1 MPPCVFAYLYP
12 TNGTGWQKATYLPVS
27 QENIGLVCSPSPNYF
42 PGAPMSRYSTFARAT
57 ATVALTLGII
67 TTGHTPGFEP
77 QAAKAAL
84 SIAAPTSAE
93 RVVAGDG
100 FICARVTSSNA
111 TRIMC
116 SGKNTSGQ
124 LGDGTTTNR
133 EYLSEI
139 SDWRKVDGTRQIAA
153 GKSHVC
159 AISGVGST
167 SPPGEGTLYC
177 WGDNQYGQLGIGN
190 TTNSSVPVAVVSN
203 AGFTNGMVKGLV
215 LGDNHTCAI
224 QNVNSFDKLYCWG
237 LNNKGQLGDTT
248 TQNRSLPTA
257 VQGVFATGIPYFS
270 GSLSH
275 KQPMAAGSEHTC
287 AAQILPASTFL
298 YCWGENGS
306 GQLGNGTTADSATP
320 VSTGLEVL
328 RAGGTYTTFVTAGHD
343 FTCSTDS
350 GVVKCWGDNS
360 SGQMGNGTNPTDV
373 LVPTAIPNNGAFVN
387 SGANTIVAGGQ
398 TACFVTSALIVWC
411 WGANDAGQVGDNTQA
426 TQNRPTRV
434 ADNAGAGF
442 TNGLLGGFNNN
453 HAGIAIGN
461 SVTDG
466 FVCLTGWC
474 WGGNAS
480 GQLALNTT
488 ARTAL
493 PTRMLVG
500 TRTPDDVTGASVTA
514 VYTSAG
520 VVVTFTGVPATG
532 MSNVSVTVAP
542 TSNRLLPSQIG
553 GIGVPNYAARNFSGG
568 TLPTV
573 SGNSFSVTVP
583 NMTIQ
588 TFPMVG
594 PPITT
599 TAEFASTGSYHLTYS
614 VTGSAA
620 AGYPDGWRLRNTVAG
635 SQVVIVTGTTPDTPA
650 AANAVAPVTPVAPA
664 STTAA
669 VPGVTVTDTKVYTA
683 AVPRKVAAGSAIAVM
698 TPAQA
703 KTRDVETL
711 TPMVCV
717 PANDDLVF
725 IKTGRCVAQVV
736 NEKTGR
742 VLRTLSTR
750 VVAEE
755 VSELSVGNEIVTL
768 APIYFAGAS
777 ASVDATAIKRLQS
790 IKDRISAAGTVL
802 LVGHS
807 GILMGNTPE
816 NQELSRTRA
825 IATRRELQRMGAKGP
840 FFITSAGALAP
851 ATTRMT
857 SAAQAK
863 NRRVVIVLIP

>member
-1 MPPCVFAYLYP
+1 M
-12 TNGTGWQKATYLPVS
+12 PVS
-27 QENIGLVCSPSPNYF
+27 QENIGLVYSPGPNYV
-42 PGAPMSRYSTFARAT
+42 PGDPMSRYSTFARAT

-84 SIAAPTSAE
+84 SIGAPTSVD

-100 FICARVTSSNA
+100 FICARVNSSN
-111 TRIMC
+111 TTKIMC
-116 SGKNTSGQ
+116 SGKNTAGQ

-133 EYLSEI
+133 EYLSEV

-153 GKSHVC
+153 GKSHAC
-159 AISGVGST
+159 AISGTGST

-203 AGFTNGMVKGLV
+203 AGFTNANVEAIV

-257 VQGVFATGIPYFS
+257 VQGVFATGTA
-270 GSLSH
+270 LSNGGINF
-275 KQPMAAGSEHTC
+275 KQPVAAGSEHTC
-287 AAQILPASTFL
+287 AAISTTPTRL
-298 YCWGENGS
+298 YCWGENGN
-306 GQLGNGTTADSATP
+306 GQLGNNSTTDSATP
-320 VSTGLEVL
+320 VSTGIE
-328 RAGGTYTTFVTAGHD
+328 APGGGGTFTTFVTAGHD
-343 FTCSTDS
+343 FTCTTDS
-350 GVVKCWGDNS
+350 GVVKCWGDNEK
-360 SGQMGNGTNPTDV
+360 GQMGNGTNPTDV
-373 LVPTAIPNNGAFVN
+373 LVPTAIPNSGSFVN

-398 TACFVTSALIVWC
+398 TACFVSSSLIVWC

-426 TQNRPTRV
+426 QQNRPTRV
-434 ADNAGAGF
+434 ADHAGAGF

-480 GQLALNTT
+480 GQLALNNTT
-488 ARTAL
+488 RTAL

-500 TRTPDDVTGASVTA
+500 TRTPDDVTGASVT
-514 VYTSAG
+514 VTYTSAG

-542 TSNRLLPSQIG
+542 TANRLLPSQIG
-553 GIGVPNYAARNFSGG
+553 GMGVPTYSSRNFSGG

-583 NMTIQ
+583 NMTTQ
-588 TFPMVG
+588 TFSMSG
-594 PPITT
+594 PPSNA
-599 TAEFASTGSYHLTYS
+599 TAEFESTGSYHLTYS

-620 AGYPDGWRLRNTVAG
+620 TGYPDGWRLRNTVAG
-635 SQVVIVTGTTPDTPA
+635 SQVVIVTGTTPNTPA
-650 AANAVAPVTPVAPA
+650 AATSPTTASTIAPVTTIAPA
-664 STTAA
+664 ATTAA

-683 AVPRKVAAGSAIAVM
+683 AAPKKVAAGSAIAVM

-703 KTRDVETL
+703 RTRDIETL

-736 NEKTGR
+736 NEKTGK

-750 VVAEE
+750 VVADD
-755 VSELSVGNEIVTL
+755 VSELNVGNEIVTL
-768 APIYFAGAS
+768 APIYFGGAS
-777 ASVDATAIKRLQS
+777 AVVDAAAIKRLQS
-790 IKDRISAAGTVL
+790 IKDRITAAGTVL

-825 IATRRELQRMGAKGP
+825 IATRNELQRMGAKGP
-840 FFITSAGALAP
+840 FFITPAGALAP
-851 ATTRMT
+851 ATTKMT

>member
-1 MPPCVFAYLYP
+1 
-12 TNGTGWQKATYLPVS
+12 
-27 QENIGLVCSPSPNYF
+27 
-42 PGAPMSRYSTFARAT
+42 MSRFSTFARAT
-57 ATVALTLGII
+57 AAVALTLGIFA
-67 TTGHTPGFEP
+67 TGQTPGFEP
-77 QAAKAAL
+77 QVAKAAL
-84 SIAAPTSAE
+84 SIDAPTSAE

-100 FICARVTSSNA
+100 FICARVTANNA

-124 LGDGTTTNR
+124 LGDGTTTDR
-133 EYLSEI
+133 RYLAEI
-139 SDWRKVDGTRQIAA
+139 SDWRKVDSTRQIAA

-159 AISGVGST
+159 AISGTGST
-167 SPPGEGTLYC
+167 MPPGEGTLYC
-177 WGDNQYGQLGIGN
+177 WGDNQFGQLGTGDTN
-190 TTNSSVPVAVVSN
+190 NSSVPVAVASN
-203 AGFTNGMVKGLV
+203 AGFTNANVEAIV

-257 VQGVFATGIPYFS
+257 VQGVFATGVA
-270 GSLSH
+270 LSNGGINF

-287 AAQILPASTFL
+287 AAISTGSRFL
-298 YCWGENGS
+298 YCWGENGN
-306 GQLGNGTTADSATP
+306 GQLGNNSTTDSSTP
-320 VSTGLEVL
+320 VSTGVE
-328 RAGGTYTTFVTAGHD
+328 APGGGGTYTTFVTAGHD
-343 FTCSTDS
+343 FTCSTES
-350 GVVKCWGDNS
+350 GVVKCWGDNAN
-360 SGQMGNGTNPTDV
+360 GQMGNGTNPTDV
-373 LVPTAIPNNGAFVN
+373 LVPTAIPNNGSFVN

-398 TACFVTSALIVWC
+398 TACFVSSSLIVWC

-426 TQNRPTRV
+426 VKNRPTRV

-453 HAGIAIGN
+453 HAGIAVGN
-461 SVTDG
+461 SITDG

-488 ARTAL
+488 ARTPL
-493 PTRMLVG
+493 PTKMLVG
-500 TRTPDDVTGASVTA
+500 TRTADDVTGATVTA
-514 VYTSAG
+514 AYTSAG

-532 MSNVSVTVAP
+532 LSSVSVTVAP
-542 TSNRLLPSQIG
+542 TSRRLLPSQSG
-553 GIGVPNYAARNFSGG
+553 GFGVASYSSRNFSGG

-573 SGNSFSVTVP
+573 SGNSFSVTIP
-583 NMTIQ
+583 NMTTQ
-588 TFPMVG
+588 TFPMSG
-594 PPITT
+594 PPTS
-599 TAEFASTGSYHLTYS
+599 ANEPFESTGSYHLTYS
-614 VTGSAA
+614 VTGTAA
-620 AGYPDGWRLRNTVAG
+620 TGYLDGWRLRNTVSG
-635 SQVVIVTGTTPDTPA
+635 SQVVIVTGTTPATPTTTA
-650 AANAVAPVTPVAPA
+650 APTTANAVAPVAPVAPA
-664 STTAA
+664 STTNA
-669 VPGVTVTDTKVYTA
+669 VPGVTVTDTKVYSTA
-683 AVPRKVAAGSAIAVM
+683 APKKVAAGSAIAVM

-703 KTRDVETL
+703 KTSDIETL

-750 VVAEE
+750 VVADE
-755 VSELSVGNEIVTL
+755 VSELNVGNEIVTL
-768 APIYFAGAS
+768 APIYFGGGS
-777 ASVDATAIKRLQS
+777 AVVDATAVKRLQS
-790 IKDRISAAGTVL
+790 IKDRITAAGTVL

-816 NQELSRTRA
+816 NQELSRARA
-825 IATRRELQRMGAKGP
+825 IAARNELQRMGAAGP
-840 FFITSAGALAP
+840 FFITPAGALAP
-851 ATTRMT
+851 ATTKMT
-857 SAAQAK
+857 VAAQAK